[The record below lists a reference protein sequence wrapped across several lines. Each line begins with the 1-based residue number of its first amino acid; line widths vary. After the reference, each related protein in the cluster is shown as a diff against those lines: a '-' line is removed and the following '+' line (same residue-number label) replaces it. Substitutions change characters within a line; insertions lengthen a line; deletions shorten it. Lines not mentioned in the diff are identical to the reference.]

1 MQFAFDVETL
11 GIESNSIVLSA
22 AIIYFDLDERPTLK
36 ELIDRA
42 LFVKF
47 DAVEQKK
54 AGRSIT
60 PSTLTWW
67 KEQHEYIRKLSF
79 APRDDDY
86 SMVDGIEELRK
97 YVTKYGNGKGDMMWA
112 RGGLDQMAIESLA
125 RTAGVE
131 SFHDYNAWMD
141 IRTALRC
148 LKGNCNDR
156 GYVHLPDTILQSYEV
171 TKHHPRD
178 DTALDI
184 MMILHGE

>member
-1 MQFAFDVETL
+1 MQFAFDIETL

-86 SMVDGIEELRK
+86 SMVDGINELRK
-97 YVTKYGNGKGDMMWA
+97 YVKKYGNGKSDMMWA

-156 GYVHLPDTILQSYEV
+156 GYVHLPDTIMESYEV

-178 DTALDI
+178 DSALDI